1 MLEKVIQP
9 GAPDL
14 ASALAYQNR
23 ILPGVSR
30 TFALTIP
37 TLPEALTAPVTN
49 AYLLCRIADT
59 IEDDA
64 GLPAADKR
72 AFGRQFLEVLSAR
85 MDANEFASRLAPL
98 LAPAT
103 LAEERDLIIHVPEV
117 TAVTASLPAAQRDA
131 LLRCVAI
138 MSEGMHRYQQQAGL
152 HGLEG
157 RGHLDEYCY
166 FVAGVVGE
174 MLTELFC
181 DYSPAIA
188 RRRDELMELASSFGQ
203 GLQMTNILKDI
214 WEDRRRGACWL
225 PQADF
230 RTGPAGQRDL
240 LAGMDVAAREEG
252 FRRLVARAHGHLR
265 NALRYTLALP
275 REEKGIRRFCLW
287 SLGMAVLTLRK
298 IHRRP
303 EFRSGE
309 EVKISRRSVA
319 TVVRVCGALA
329 GRDTWLRALFALTS
343 IGLPTED
350 AVMAVRAA
358 GLRMDS
364 LSVSS
369 NTRHL

>member
-1 MLEKVIQP
+1 MLEQLIQP
-9 GAPDL
+9 ASPDL
-14 ASALAYQNR
+14 ASARAYQNQ

-37 TLPEALTAPVTN
+37 TLPEALRAPVTN

-64 GLPAADKR
+64 KLAAADKR
-72 AFGRQFLEVLSAR
+72 AFGRQFLDVLGAR
-85 MDANEFASRLAPL
+85 MEADEFASRLAPR

-103 LAEERDLIIHVPEV
+103 LAEERDLIIHVPAV

-157 RGHLDEYCY
+157 RGQLDEYCY

-188 RRRDELMELASSFGQ
+188 RRRGELMELAPSFGQ

-225 PQADF
+225 PQVDF
-230 RTGPAGQRDL
+230 RIGAAGLRDL
-240 LAGMDVAAREEG
+240 LGDLAAPAREQG

-265 NALRYTLALP
+265 NALRYTLAIP
-275 REEKGIRRFCLW
+275 PGEKGIRRFCLW
-287 SLGMAVLTLRK
+287 SLGMAVLTLRN

-303 EFRSGE
+303 EFRCGE
-309 EVKISRRSVA
+309 EVTISRRSVA
-319 TVVRVCGALA
+319 AVVRVGGALA
-329 GRDTWLRALFALTS
+329 GRDRWLRALFALTS

-350 AVMAVRAA
+350 AVTAVRAA

-369 NTRHL
+369 STRRV